1 MRNSFFAGFAEV
13 FFILTAE
20 AVFVHLK
27 MLFVVWIVLLSL
39 GSELTRIL
47 IFSICLFGSSQYVYN
62 FDEHSFDLLNV
73 H

>member
-1 MRNSFFAGFAEV
+1 MVDLFSSVVR
-13 FFILTAE
+13 FFIL
-20 AVFVHLK
+20 VFVHFK